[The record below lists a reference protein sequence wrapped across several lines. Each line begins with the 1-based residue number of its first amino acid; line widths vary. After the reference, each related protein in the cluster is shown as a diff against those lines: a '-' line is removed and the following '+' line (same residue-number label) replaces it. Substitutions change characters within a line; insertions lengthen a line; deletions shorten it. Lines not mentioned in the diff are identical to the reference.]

1 MKYPSTIL
9 AFFMAITVANT
20 QEKQTKRP
28 AFSTWEG
35 ALIIGYVNNGS
46 FVNFGGPSIKLLH
59 KPYTVSFGLLPSLR
73 IKEDKVTTGQ
83 KRNSA
88 VTPTSGFGLTF
99 GYKHLA
105 IQLPMYYNTKNSLA
119 DGKWNL
125 GIGLGYK
132 F

>member
-1 MKYPSTIL
+1 MKYPPTML
-9 AFFMAITVANT
+9 VFFIAMAVANA
-20 QEKQTKRP
+20 QEKQTKTP

-35 ALIIGYVNNGS
+35 AVIIGYVNNGT

-73 IKEDKVTTGQ
+73 VKEDKVTTGQ

-88 VTPTSGFGLTF
+88 VTPTSGFGFTF

-105 IQLPMYYNTKNSLA
+105 IQLPMYYNTKTSLA